1 MGVLRIV
8 GTFCSWLMV
17 HLENETID
25 SIYKAFYHH
34 GILAVKLGRG
44 KSEMANAQN
53 WQVKAIGRKLLSKE
67 HATVTKMWSHEYY
80 QLTKSGIEAIK
91 KKLNLSEHQ
100 VPLMHVPDTVKMG
113 AGKLPGSDA
122 DKASHVKETE
132 IGVPDASAEF
142 GFRGDTAV
150 LQLLYKLSSSQ

>member
-1 MGVLRIV
+1 MGSRIV

-44 KSEMANAQN
+44 KNEMANAQN

-113 AGKLPGSDA
+113 AGKLPAVMPTKLLMS
-122 DKASHVKETE
+122 KRLKLVFRMLQLNLASGED
-132 IGVPDASAEF
+132 P
-142 GFRGDTAV
+142 AV
-150 LQLLYKLSSSQ
+150 LQ